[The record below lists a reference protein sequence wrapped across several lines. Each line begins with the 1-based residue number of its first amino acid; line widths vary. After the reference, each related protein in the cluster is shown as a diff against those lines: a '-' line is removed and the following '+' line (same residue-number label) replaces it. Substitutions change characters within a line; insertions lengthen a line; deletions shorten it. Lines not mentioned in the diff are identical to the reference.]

1 MKTGFNKEVKKEE
14 DKQKLKGKEDKLK
27 REGELIK
34 NKYVLL
40 KQFKN
45 KIEQLN
51 NRNNNEYK

>member
-1 MKTGFNKEVKKEE
+1 MYKYKKF
-14 DKQKLKGKEDKLK
+14 
-27 REGELIK
+27 IIF
-34 NKYVLL
+34 L